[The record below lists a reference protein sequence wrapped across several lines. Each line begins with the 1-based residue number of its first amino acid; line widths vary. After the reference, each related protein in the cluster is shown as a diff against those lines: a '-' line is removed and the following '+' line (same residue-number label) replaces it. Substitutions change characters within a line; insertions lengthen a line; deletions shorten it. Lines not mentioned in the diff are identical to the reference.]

1 MAYHQCFLS
10 ISPSLILLPCVL
22 TSLYASFPKHR
33 PMGMLINILI
43 HQLIAFKLIRGI
55 DHNHRSRSKTLKPLS
70 CEEDYHSLLHA
81 EIIIMTYAP

>member
-1 MAYHQCFLS
+1 
-10 ISPSLILLPCVL
+10 
-22 TSLYASFPKHR
+22 
-33 PMGMLINILI
+33 MLINILI